1 VKPLRNRLE
10 EIRRASPV
18 AWEVLERDYALSW
31 ILAGIARTPEL
42 QGLVFKGGTALK
54 KCYFGGYRF
63 SEDLDFSALRH
74 APAGQALEQALGRA
88 GEAAVRLASPYAQ
101 LAVELQRYQ
110 EREPHPAGQEAF
122 TFRLGL
128 PWHRGQLRTRVLV
141 EITRDEILQWPP
153 LLRPILHAYG
163 EDLDNVEISAYAVE
177 EIVAEKLRALLQ
189 QTARLRSRGW
199 TRSRARDIY
208 DLWRLL
214 SRAQPMDSGAFVQR
228 LRAKCVPKGV
238 EFAGAADFLQPDL
251 LEQVRKTWQDW
262 LGPLVAPLPDLDLVL
277 GELRPRLE
285 ALLLE
290 PDLATGPAAG
300 GPPSAPDLGDDPAT

>member
-1 VKPLRNRLE
+1 MKPLRNRLE

-18 AWEVLERDYALSW
+18 AWEVLERDYVLSW
-31 ILAGIARTPEL
+31 ILAGIAMTPEL

-54 KCYFGGYRF
+54 KCYFGDYRF

-74 APAGQALEQALGRA
+74 APADHALEEALGRA
-88 GEAAVRLASPYAQ
+88 GEAAIRLASPYVQ
-101 LAVELQRYQ
+101 LTMDLQRYR

-122 TFRLGL
+122 TLRVGL
-128 PWHRGQLRTRVLV
+128 PWHRGQLRTRILI
-141 EITRDEILQWPP
+141 EITRDEMLQWPP

-163 EDLDNVEISAYAVE
+163 EDLDNTEISAYAIE

-214 SRAQPMDSGAFVQR
+214 SRVQPMESSAFVER
-228 LRAKCVPKGV
+228 LRAKCASKGV
-238 EFAGAADFLQPDL
+238 EFAEAADFVPPDL

-262 LGPLVAPLPDLDLVL
+262 LGPLVDPLPDLDLVL
-277 GELRPRLE
+277 GELRPKLE
-285 ALLLE
+285 ALLAE
-290 PDLATGPAAG
+290 P
-300 GPPSAPDLGDDPAT
+300 